1 MSRRKEEVIYIWF
14 LAFETLCI
22 CNQSLM
28 EGRFK
33 PRLSRMFRASFGS
46 CRSRNIAD
54 FIEKPVFVS
63 QTHHDL
69 YPIELQS
76 PKVRTF
82 PSICRP
88 RWKERLMESTAD
100 DGFGRMQVFQRSKV
114 TERSQCLFGF
124 DDAKEGTCPP
134 ASPISPFN
142 SFYELEEIEHRGGRR
157 NAKKTK
163 GKKKKKKTAT
173 QKRISKKERLHF
185 DSSSGE
191 TDSGWFSSGDETE
204 TFFSSKSFS
213 SDSSEIYLRN
223 EKISR
228 RKAAEIRRRSALKR
242 NSEMGYSSVDAKA
255 KVQESFA
262 VVKRSSDPYN
272 DFRTSMV
279 EMIVEK
285 QIFAAEDLEKLLQ
298 CFLSLNSSHHHRVIV
313 EVFVEIW
320 DTLFSDW
327 S

>member
-1 MSRRKEEVIYIWF
+1 
-14 LAFETLCI
+14 
-22 CNQSLM
+22 M

-46 CRSRNIAD
+46 CRSRNIVD

-63 QTHHDL
+63 QTRHDFHPL
-69 YPIELQS
+69 ELLS

-82 PSICRP
+82 PSMCRP
-88 RWKERLMESTAD
+88 RRTETMESAAD
-100 DGFGRMQVFQRSKV
+100 DVFVRMQVFQRSKV
-114 TERSQCLFGF
+114 TERSQCVGF
-124 DDAKEGTCPP
+124 DDAKEGTCAP
-134 ASPISPFN
+134 ALPVSPLN
-142 SFYELEEIEHRGGRR
+142 SYYEIEEFEAKEGRR
-157 NAKKTK
+157 KAKKTK
-163 GKKKKKKTAT
+163 GKKKKKT
-173 QKRISKKERLHF
+173 QKKISKKERLHF

-223 EKISR
+223 ERISR
-228 RKAAEIRRRSALKR
+228 RKAAEVRRKRALRR
-242 NSEMGYSSVDAKA
+242 NSEMGYSSIDSEA

-285 QIFAAEDLEKLLQ
+285 QIFAGEDLEKLLQ
-298 CFLSLNSSHHHRVIV
+298 CFLSLNSTHHHRVIV
-313 EVFVEIW
+313 EAFVEIW
-320 DTLFSDW
+320 DTLFSHW